1 MPFIDWS
8 DPEEMLGLLV
18 EFVLDERNDETRDLA
33 RQRFLSKLCVDL
45 SAHQEGFG
53 SLPHAERVRLLRD
66 IQQSIDK
73 EFSDD
78 PVVEHLVACGNELE
92 RIAGHDA

>member
-1 MPFIDWS
+1 MPFIDWA
-8 DPEEMLGLLV
+8 DPEEMFGLLV
-18 EFVLDERNDETRDLA
+18 EFVQDERNDETRDPA
-33 RQRFLSKLCVDL
+33 RRRFLSRLSVDL

-53 SLPHAERVRLLRD
+53 SLSHVDRMRALRD

-73 EFSDD
+73 EFTDD

-92 RIAGHDA
+92 RIAGHEG